1 MEYEF
6 DKKVSENANGGYLMG
21 MEIVPDKIAE
31 EEKEKDNENNKKIK
45 NIEKREK
52 GNIST
57 EIGTKIDINEL
68 HEKLGHPEEEVTKLT
83 GNYMKLKIKGKLE
96 NCENCAIGKM
106 RQKNVPKGPKEK
118 STKPG
123 YRMYIDIMSSKY
135 TSAGGSKYWCLAV
148 DEATH
153 MKFSMFLKQKSDM
166 KEKLV
171 PFLKELRHTYDIKV
185 QHIRCDNAG
194 ENRALEDLC
203 IEKDLGIVFE
213 YTAPGTPQQ
222 NGVVERAFATMLG
235 KTRAIM
241 NGAGFDE
248 KKRHLFWTEAAN
260 TVTHLE
266 NITIRKGTT
275 RTPHYLFYG
284 SDAPY
289 AQHLQVFGK
298 LAIVKVLNP
307 TNKLSDKGMKAIFVG
322 YAEKHA
328 GNVYIFIIQVQTKL
342 YCLVT

>member
-1 MEYEF
+1 
-6 DKKVSENANGGYLMG
+6 
-21 MEIVPDKIAE
+21 
-31 EEKEKDNENNKKIK
+31 
-45 NIEKREK
+45 
-52 GNIST
+52 
-57 EIGTKIDINEL
+57 L

-83 GNYMKLKIKGKLE
+83 GNYMKLKIQGKME

-123 YRMYIDIMSSKY
+123 HRMYIDLKSSKY
-135 TSAGGSKYWCLAV
+135 TSTGGSKYWCLAV

-171 PFLKELRHTYDIKV
+171 PFLKELQHTYGVKV
-185 QHIRCDNAG
+185 KHIRCNNAG

-203 IEKDLGIVFE
+203 IEKDLGIIFE

-241 NGAGFDE
+241 NGAGFD
-248 KKRHLFWTEAAN
+248 
-260 TVTHLE
+260 
-266 NITIRKGTT
+266 
-275 RTPHYLFYG
+275 
-284 SDAPY
+284 
-289 AQHLQVFGK
+289 
-298 LAIVKVLNP
+298 
-307 TNKLSDKGMKAIFVG
+307 
-322 YAEKHA
+322 
-328 GNVYIFIIQVQTKL
+328 
-342 YCLVT
+342 